1 MKKKKRK
8 NDARDADDEVPIC
21 GYQTPEMMP
30 RDERAKSTRA
40 CLFCIFPLQCGLK
53 MDKMERRSKE
63 ETCVELMNSSNE

>member
-21 GYQTPEMMP
+21 GYQTPEMML
-30 RDERAKSTRA
+30 RDERAKSTCA
-40 CLFCIFPLQCGLK
+40 CLFCIPLQCGVK

>member
-21 GYQTPEMMP
+21 GYQTPEMML
-30 RDERAKSTRA
+30 RDERAKSTCA
-40 CLFCIFPLQCGLK
+40 CLFCIPLQCGVK
-53 MDKMERRSKE
+53 MDKMERRRKE

>member
-8 NDARDADDEVPIC
+8 NDALDADDEVPIC
-21 GYQTPEMMP
+21 SQTPEMMP

-53 MDKMERRSKE
+53 MDKMEAE
-63 ETCVELMNSSNE
+63 ETCVELMNS